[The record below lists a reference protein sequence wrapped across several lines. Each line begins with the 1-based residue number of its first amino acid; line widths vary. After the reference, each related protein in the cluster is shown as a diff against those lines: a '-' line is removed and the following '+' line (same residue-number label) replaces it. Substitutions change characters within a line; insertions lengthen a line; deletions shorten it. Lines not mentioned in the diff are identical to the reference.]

1 MSTKI
6 LKLLLVLI
14 TGTFTCT
21 GYGQSKKE
29 YLLAT
34 DLQTFVS
41 TIIGQQKNQSTTL
54 KISDLESLVLTLN
67 QKKQSGKDIVM
78 IGTVNNQKSS
88 TFSFYTTDG
97 KLQGDIVLGKSKK
110 AYKLFTKN
118 DGSIFIKETD
128 INKILCIDFEK
139 VETINKNTT
148 SSAPSKMA
156 LELESFPGAP
166 GIVYLDFD
174 GEVVSGTRWVG
185 GAQIDAQSPG
195 FSDEQIVRIW
205 KIMAEDFRPFN
216 INITTRR
223 DLYEAAP
230 RNRRMMCIF
239 TPTTDAAPDSGGVA
253 YLRSFS
259 SNSFDDP
266 CWVYNIRS
274 SRQAGETGSHEVGHT
289 LGLSHDSQGDTEY
302 YRGHGQWSPIMGW
315 SASKPIG
322 QWSQGEFENANQTQ
336 DDIAIIGNNRN
347 GVGFRNDDHGNIIN
361 NATEITVD
369 ADGEV
374 NPDQNFGLINTRDDK
389 DVFSFV
395 IETGNVSFDFNPDPD
410 YPNLNIQARI
420 LNGLGE
426 EMAISDPEGLN
437 ASININLEGG
447 TYFIEI
453 DGVGEGT
460 PFNGYSD
467 YASLGNYFISG
478 SYTPGDNRQPP
489 VANFE
494 AIKEGCSSVTFR
506 STTINRVSSYRW
518 DFGDNTTSAEQNP
531 THTYTSGGTFTVS
544 LTAINEVGED
554 SNQKTNFITI
564 NIPDQPLA
572 EDQNICTGESTT
584 ITVSGN
590 SEFRWYD
597 QPTDGNLIT
606 TGTSYETPTLK
617 TTQSYY
623 VSGVIDGC
631 ITETRTEVKAIVLEN
646 PVPPEIL
653 VNQNQRLSVASS
665 FSGYQWFLDGEPINE
680 NANQA
685 TLLPLQI
692 GDYSVEISNEAGC
705 STVSETFKVDRS
717 QLNLSLSSRTFVYY
731 PNPVK
736 SDELLY
742 LEGVTKNDYDLR
754 IVNMLGQIMIQ
765 SAPIAE
771 INVSYLTKGL
781 YVLLINNKP
790 VGKFIKE

>member
-1 MSTKI
+1 MMGANISVVYSQSNKEF
-6 LKLLLVLI
+6 LI
-14 TGTFTCT
+14 AKDQ
-21 GYGQSKKE
+21 QSFISSIVNPK
-29 YLLAT
+29 
-34 DLQTFVS
+34 
-41 TIIGQQKNQSTTL
+41 KNQSTSL
-54 KISDLESLVLTLN
+54 KISARESLFLTLN
-67 QKKQSGKDIVM
+67 KKRQSKQGIVL
-78 IGTVNNQKSS
+78 IGTINNQKSS
-88 TFSFYTTDG
+88 TFSFYSKEG
-97 KLQGDIVLGKSKK
+97 KLQGDIVLENTKK
-110 AYKLFTKN
+110 AYKLFTKS
-118 DGSIFIKETD
+118 DGSVFIKETN
-128 INKILCIDFEK
+128 INEILCVDYEK
-139 VETINKNTT
+139 VESVNKNKV
-148 SSAPSKMA
+148 SSAPSKMV
-156 LELESFPGAP
+156 LELESLPGAP

-174 GEVVSGTRWVG
+174 GEVVTGSRWAG
-185 GAQIDAQSPG
+185 GAQINAQPPG
-195 FSDEQIVRIW
+195 FSDEQIINIW

-239 TPTTDAAPDSGGVA
+239 TPTSDAAPGSGGVA

-274 SRQAGETGSHEVGHT
+274 TRQAGETGSHEVGHT
-289 LGLSHDSQGDTEY
+289 MGLSHDSQGNTEY
-302 YRGHGQWSPIMGW
+302 YGGHGQWSPIMGW

-336 DDIAIIGNNRN
+336 DDIAVIGGDRN
-347 GVGFRNDDHGNIIN
+347 GVGFRNDDHGNVIN

-369 ADGEV
+369 AGGEV
-374 NPDQNFGLINTRDDK
+374 SPDQNFGLINTRDDK

-426 EMAISDPEGLN
+426 EVAISDPEGLN

-494 AIKEGCSSVTFR
+494 ASKDGCSTFEFR
-506 STTINRVSSYRW
+506 STTINRVNTYRW
-518 DFGDNTTSAEQNP
+518 DFGDGITSQEQNP
-531 THTYTSGGTFTVS
+531 THTYTTGGTYTVS
-544 LTAINEVGED
+544 LTAINEVGE
-554 SNQKTNFITI
+554 NTNEKTNFITL
-564 NIPDQPLA
+564 NIPNQPIA
-572 EDQNICTGESTT
+572 EDQNICVGEST
-584 ITVSGN
+584 IVSVSGN

-597 QPTDGNLIT
+597 QPTGGNLIANGAT
-606 TGTSYETPTLK
+606 YETPTLT
-617 TTQSYY
+617 TTQKYY
-623 VSGVIDGC
+623 VAGLIDGC
-631 ITETRTEVKAIVLEN
+631 VTEVRTEVKAIVLEN
-646 PVPPEIL
+646 PVSPEIL

-665 FSGYQWFLDGEPINE
+665 FSRYQWFLDGERIDE
-680 NANQA
+680 GGNQA
-685 TLLPLQI
+685 VLLPFQT

-705 STVSETFKVDRS
+705 SSVSEVFNVDRS
-717 QLNLSLSSRTFVYY
+717 QLNLSLNSRTFAYY

-736 SDELLY
+736 GDELLTV
-742 LEGVTKNDYDLR
+742 EGITINDYDLR
-754 IVNMLGQIMIQ
+754 IIDMLGQIVIQ
-765 SAPIAE
+765 SFPTPE
-771 INVSYLTKGL
+771 IDVSHLTKGL
-781 YVLLINNKP
+781 YIILINNKP
-790 VGKFIKE
+790 VGKFMRK